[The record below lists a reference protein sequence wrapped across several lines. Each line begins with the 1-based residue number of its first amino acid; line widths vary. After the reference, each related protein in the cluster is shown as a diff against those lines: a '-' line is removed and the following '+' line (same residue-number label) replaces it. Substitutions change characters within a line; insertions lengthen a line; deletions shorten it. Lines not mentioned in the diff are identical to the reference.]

1 MKALALAGLMTVS
14 AIAGSTITLSLSQ
27 TSFAQE
33 GQKDDGHWTQQH
45 PAGQAQP
52 AQTSQT
58 GQSATPG
65 TRQHTQFKI
74 VRVNGA
80 KASAPFENA
89 VSNAMAD
96 GWTPIG
102 AYSAKCNAF
111 DCNYSIG
118 VVR

>member
-1 MKALALAGLMTVS
+1 MKTLALAGLMTVS
-14 AIAGSTITLSLSQ
+14 AIAGSAITLSLSQ
-27 TSFAQE
+27 ISFAQ
-33 GQKDDGHWTQQH
+33 DDKHWTQQH

-74 VRVNGA
+74 IRVNGA
-80 KASAPFENA
+80 KASEPFENA

>member
-1 MKALALAGLMTVS
+1 MKTYALAGLMTAS
-14 AIAGSTITLSLSQ
+14 AIVGSLITLSFSQ
-27 TSFAQE
+27 ASFAQ
-33 GQKDDGHWTQQH
+33 DDKHWTQQH
-45 PAGQAQP
+45 PAAQAQP

-74 VRVNGA
+74 IRVNGA
-80 KASAPFENA
+80 KASEPFENA